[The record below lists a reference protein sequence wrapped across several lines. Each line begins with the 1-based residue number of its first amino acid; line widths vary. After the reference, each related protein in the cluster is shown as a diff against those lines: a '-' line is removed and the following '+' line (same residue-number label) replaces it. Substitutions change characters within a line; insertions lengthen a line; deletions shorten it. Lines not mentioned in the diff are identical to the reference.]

1 MTDSRAGMTRREFV
15 VSVSGAAIA
24 AVANPVAMKG
34 ETAKRSRVVLIRDD
48 ECLDASGRPRPDVIQ
63 RMLDRGI
70 VELLGV
76 KQPAEGWRRLFDP
89 VGITGIKT
97 NVWEYLPTPASVEA
111 GIKRRMA
118 EIGIPES
125 RLRVDDRGARRTL
138 AACTALINARPLRT
152 HHWAGIGG
160 CIKNPIM
167 FAEKPEYYH
176 PDMCV
181 DLATLWK
188 LPILKDKVKL
198 NILVA
203 LTPQFYTRGPHHFD
217 PRFVWPYKG
226 IFLST
231 DPVAIDTIGVKVLE
245 ARRRVYFG
253 EDRPLAQ
260 LAKHVRAAGEKH
272 GLGVWEMSR
281 IDLVK
286 VGPARDVLI

>member
-1 MTDSRAGMTRREFV
+1 MTRREFV
-15 VSVSGAAIA
+15 VNISAATLA
-24 AVANPVAMKG
+24 AVAAPVTMRG

-48 ECLDASGRPRPDVIQ
+48 EALDAGGRPRPDVIQ

-70 VELLGV
+70 CELLGV
-76 KQPAEGWRRLFDP
+76 TRPADGWRLLFDP
-89 VGITGIKT
+89 SGHPGIKT
-97 NVWEYLPTPASVEA
+97 NVWEYLPTPASIEA
-111 GIKRRMA
+111 AIKRRMA
-118 EIGIPES
+118 EIGIPAT
-125 RLRVDDRGARRTL
+125 RLRVDDRGARHTL

-231 DPVAIDTIGVKVLE
+231 DPVAIDTIGVKLLE
-245 ARRRVYFG
+245 AERRLFFG

-272 GLGVWEMSR
+272 GLGVWEQTR

-286 VGPARDVLI
+286 LGSERGILI

>member
-1 MTDSRAGMTRREFV
+1 MTRREFV
-15 VSVSGAAIA
+15 VNISAATLA
-24 AVANPVAMKG
+24 AVAAPVTMRG

-48 ECLDASGRPRPDVIQ
+48 EALDAGGRPRPDVIQ

-70 VELLGV
+70 CELLGV
-76 KQPAEGWRRLFDP
+76 TRPTDGWRRLFDP
-89 VGITGIKT
+89 SGHTGIKT

-111 GIKRRMA
+111 AIKRRMA
-118 EIGIPES
+118 EIGIPET
-125 RLRVDDRGARRTL
+125 RLRVDDRGARHTL

-188 LPILKDKVKL
+188 LPILKGKVKL

-217 PRFVWPYKG
+217 PRFVWPYNG

-231 DPVAIDTIGVKVLE
+231 DPVAIDTIGVKLLE
-245 ARRRVYFG
+245 AERRVFFG

-272 GLGVWEMSR
+272 GLGVWEPTR

-286 VGPARDVLI
+286 LGSERGILI